1 MFKNPK
7 SSITQCGR
15 EITDQELDLILETVK
30 MFPKLSQT
38 DLAETICEHLGW
50 YTASGRYKREAC
62 LKLMKKLEAGG
73 ALKLP
78 EKRGYSVSNQPGI
91 LLTARTAPS
100 YSAVE
105 SNLGELEPINLEVA
119 AGKET
124 TKLFNEY
131 LYRYHYLRYKQP
143 FGCYLRYF
151 IKCERGLLGC
161 VLFSGAA
168 KSLGSRDRWIGWTDG
183 QRLLNLGWVINNNRF
198 LIFPWVKVKN
208 LSSHVLGKVAKCIG
222 NDWYN
227 LWGYSPVLME
237 TFVDPRHHEG
247 SCYKAAGWEYLGMTT
262 GEGLVRKGKNYRTTP
277 KKIFVKSLVDN
288 FRQLLC
294 SKGLVGRREI

>member
-1 MFKNPK
+1 MLKELK
-7 SSITQCGR
+7 SSISQCGR

-62 LKLMKKLEAGG
+62 LKLLKKLEAGG
-73 ALKLP
+73 ALELP
-78 EKRGYSVSNQPGI
+78 EKRGYSVPDRPGI
-91 LLTARTAPS
+91 VLTTRTAPS
-100 YSAVE
+100 CSAIE
-105 SNLGELEPINLEVA
+105 SSLGELEPISIEVA

-151 IKCERGLLGC
+151 VKCERGLLGC
-161 VLFSGAA
+161 ILISGAA
-168 KSLGSRDRWIGWTDG
+168 KALGARDRWIGWTDG
-183 QRLLNLGWVINNNRF
+183 QRLLNLGWVINNSRF
-198 LIFPWVKVKN
+198 LIFPWVRVKN

-222 NDWYN
+222 DAWYN
-227 LWGYSPVLME
+227 CWGYRPVLME
-237 TFVDPRHHEG
+237 TFVDPRHEG
-247 SCYKAAGWEYLGMTT
+247 SSYKAAGWEYLGMTT
-262 GEGLVRKGKNYRTTP
+262 GEGLVRKGKSYRTTP
-277 KKIFVKSLVDN
+277 KKIFVKPLEDN
-288 FRQLLC
+288 FRQRLC

>member
-1 MFKNPK
+1 VLKELK
-7 SSITQCGR
+7 SSISQCGR
-15 EITDQELDLILETVK
+15 EITDQELDLILETVR

-62 LKLMKKLEAGG
+62 LKLLKKLEAGG
-73 ALKLP
+73 ALELP
-78 EKRGYSVSNQPGI
+78 EKRGYSVPDRPGI
-91 LLTARTAPS
+91 VLTTRTAPS
-100 YSAVE
+100 CSAIE
-105 SNLGELEPINLEVA
+105 SSLGELEPISIEVA

-151 IKCERGLLGC
+151 VKCERGLLGC
-161 VLFSGAA
+161 ILISGAA
-168 KSLGSRDRWIGWTDG
+168 KALGARDRWIGWTDG
-183 QRLLNLGWVINNNRF
+183 QRLLNLGWVINNSRF
-198 LIFPWVKVKN
+198 LIFPWVRVKN

-222 NDWYN
+222 DAWYN
-227 LWGYSPVLME
+227 RWGYRPVLME
-237 TFVDPRHHEG
+237 TFVDPRHEG
-247 SCYKAAGWEYLGMTT
+247 SSYKAAGWEYLGMTT
-262 GEGLVRKGKNYRTTP
+262 GEGLVRKGKSYRTTP
-277 KKIFVKSLVDN
+277 KKIFVKPLEDN
-288 FRQLLC
+288 FRQRLC

>member
-1 MFKNPK
+1 MLMHLK

-30 MFPKLSQT
+30 MFPKLSQR

-62 LKLMKKLEAGG
+62 LKLLKKLEAGG

-78 EKRGYSVSNQPGI
+78 EKRGRSVPDRPGI
-91 LLTARTAPS
+91 VLTARTEPACS
-100 YSAVE
+100 SIE
-105 SNLGELEPINLEVA
+105 SSLGELEPISLEVA

-168 KSLGSRDRWIGWTDG
+168 KSLGSRDRWIGWTDR

-198 LIFPWVKVKN
+198 LIFPWVRVKN

-222 NDWYN
+222 DDWYN
-227 LWGYSPVLME
+227 CWGYRPVLME

-262 GEGLVRKGKNYRTTP
+262 GEGLVRKGKSYRTTP
-277 KKIFVKSLVDN
+277 KKIFVKPLEDN

>member
-1 MFKNPK
+1 MLKELK

-15 EITDQELDLILETVK
+15 EITGQELDLILETVK

-50 YTASGRYKREAC
+50 YTASGRYKGEAC
-62 LKLMKKLEAGG
+62 LKLLKKLEAGG
-73 ALKLP
+73 ALELP
-78 EKRGYSVSNQPGI
+78 EKRGHSVPDRSGI
-91 LLTARTAPS
+91 VLTVRTEPACT
-100 YSAVE
+100 AVE
-105 SNLGELEPINLEVA
+105 SRLGELGPISLEVA

-131 LYRYHYLRYKQP
+131 IYRYHYLRYKQP

-151 IKCERGLLGC
+151 IKCGRGLLGC

-168 KSLGSRDRWIGWTDG
+168 KALGARDRWIGWKDD
-183 QRLLNLGWVINNNRF
+183 QRLLNLGWVINNSRF

-208 LSSHVLGKVAKCIG
+208 LSSHVLGKVAKSIG
-222 NDWYN
+222 DDWYN
-227 LWGYSPVLME
+227 SWGYRPVLME

-262 GEGLVRKGKNYRTTP
+262 GEGLVRKGKSYRTTP
-277 KKIFVKSLVDN
+277 KKIFVKPLEDN

-294 SKGLVGRREI
+294 SKELVGRREI

>member
-1 MFKNPK
+1 MLMHLK

-15 EITDQELDLILETVK
+15 EISYQELDLILETVK

-62 LKLMKKLEAGG
+62 LKLLKKLEAGG
-73 ALKLP
+73 ALELP
-78 EKRGYSVSNQPGI
+78 EKRGRSVPNRPGI
-91 LLTARTAPS
+91 VLTARTLPPC
-100 YSAVE
+100 SAVE
-105 SNLGELEPINLEVA
+105 SILGELEPINLEVA
-119 AGKET
+119 ASKET

-168 KSLGSRDRWIGWTDG
+168 KALGARDLWIGWKDD
-183 QRLLNLGWVINNNRF
+183 QRLLNLGWVINNSRF

-222 NDWYN
+222 DDWYN
-227 LWGYSPVLME
+227 RWGYRPVLME
-237 TFVDPRHHEG
+237 TFVDPRHYEG

-262 GEGLVRKGKNYRTTP
+262 GEGLVRKGKSYRTTP
-277 KKIFVKSLVDN
+277 KKIFVKPLVDN

-294 SKGLVGRREI
+294 SEGLVGRREI